1 MSLLEAGFL
10 PLQGILNTCIY
21 LFTSGIY
28 RDILHVFWRRRLYR
42 SLYAVSVDFAV
53 PPLYDT
59 DDDSD
64 DAGAPIPTII
74 VGLRVVCY
82 FLPLTHPC
90 PRQHRLPV
98 SAGKIQGLVV
108 SHDGF
113 MNGRLEKNQKNI
125 IYIFIFA

>member
-42 SLYAVSVDFAV
+42 SLYAASVDFAV
-53 PPLYDT
+53 PPQYDS

-64 DAGAPIPTII
+64 DAGAPTTHLHR
-74 VGLRVVCY
+74 LRVVY
-82 FLPLTHPC
+82 LLPFHSRTLALTN
-90 PRQHRLPV
+90 RLPV

-108 SHDGF
+108 SHD
-113 MNGRLEKNQKNI
+113 
-125 IYIFIFA
+125 